1 MTLSSRF
8 NIAPVLMTHAV
19 RPNVAGTLPGLFH
32 VDSIIQALAAL
43 DIVDDVDIAANDTA
57 GPELYVT
64 TSIDDSETTCATLAE
79 ALAPWGGG
87 NITPIAHIVA
97 LDLDIPAGHVID
109 DSDRQT
115 INVIIDTLEAVPI
128 VHEVTQPA
136 GRARPYELIL
146 TVHHGDLDTIEAT
159 LNAALAGC
167 DEVPWR

>member
-8 NIAPVLMTHAV
+8 NIAPVLMTLAV
-19 RPNVAGTLPGLFH
+19 RPDTSGTLPGLSPI
-32 VDSIIQALAAL
+32 DGIIQALAAL
-43 DIVDDVDIAANDTA
+43 DIVDDVDMAANDAA

-64 TSIDDSETTCATLAE
+64 TSIDDPEATGATLTE

-87 NITPIAHIVA
+87 TITPIGHIVA

-115 INVIIDTLEAVPI
+115 INGIVDALEAVPI
-128 VHEVTQPA
+128 VHEVNQPA

-159 LNAALAGC
+159 LSGALAGC
-167 DEVPWR
+167 DELPWR

>member
-32 VDSIIQALAAL
+32 VDSISQALAAL

-64 TSIDDSETTCATLAE
+64 TSIDDSEATCATLAE

-87 NITPIAHIVA
+87 TITPIGHIVA

-109 DSDRQT
+109 GDDRQT
-115 INVIIDTLEAVPI
+115 INAIIDVLEAVPI

-136 GRARPYELIL
+136 GRTRPYELIL

-159 LNAALAGC
+159 LSAALVGC